1 MDHKTY
7 RVTCPLCEAA
17 TNKARL
23 EVVTGIFR
31 AHAMFLAPDGFS
43 FADAKQ
49 LDTQEE
55 QVYCHACGDIMDL
68 TECLI
73 GTEVDERLK

>member
-1 MDHKTY
+1 
-7 RVTCPLCEAA
+7 
-17 TNKARL
+17 
-23 EVVTGIFR
+23 
-31 AHAMFLAPDGFS
+31 MFLAPDGFS